1 MYAMK
6 NLIVLMLSLLVWT
19 GCDKSD
25 TEISKDAVE
34 SRARIVSNL
43 AVDGCNWHFEIA
55 NADSSTITTYV
66 PTVESEPKVKA
77 AVPKW
82 GTEDAYSF
90 IDVTIKYRLTNQK
103 RTLECG
109 FGHKSEV
116 EAIEIDAISRVE

>member
-6 NLIVLMLSLLVWT
+6 NVIVLLSLLAWA

-25 TEISKDAVE
+25 IEISKDVVE
-34 SRARIVSNL
+34 TPARIVSNL
-43 AVDGCNWHFEIA
+43 AVDGCNWHFEVA
-55 NADSSTITTYV
+55 NSDSSTMTTYL
-66 PTVESEPKVKA
+66 PTVASESKVKT

-90 IDVTIKYRLTNQK
+90 IDVNIKYRLTNQK

-109 FGHKSEV
+109 FGRKSEV
-116 EAIEIDAISRVE
+116 EVIEIDAISRVE

>member
-1 MYAMK
+1 MK
-6 NLIVLMLSLLVWT
+6 NLIVLLSLLVWAA

-25 TEISKDAVE
+25 TEISKDVVE
-34 SRARIVSNL
+34 SRARIVSNM

-55 NADSSTITTYV
+55 NADSSSITTYV
-66 PTVESEPKVKA
+66 PTVASEPKVKA

-109 FGHKSEV
+109 FGRKSEV
-116 EAIEIDAISRVE
+116 EAVEIDEIRRVE

>member
-1 MYAMK
+1 MK
-6 NLIVLMLSLLVWT
+6 NLIVLLSLLVWSP

-25 TEISKDAVE
+25 TEISKDVVE
-34 SRARIVSNL
+34 SRARIVSNM

-66 PTVESEPKVKA
+66 PTVASEPKVKA

-109 FGHKSEV
+109 FGRKSEV
-116 EAIEIDAISRVE
+116 EAVEIDEIRRVE